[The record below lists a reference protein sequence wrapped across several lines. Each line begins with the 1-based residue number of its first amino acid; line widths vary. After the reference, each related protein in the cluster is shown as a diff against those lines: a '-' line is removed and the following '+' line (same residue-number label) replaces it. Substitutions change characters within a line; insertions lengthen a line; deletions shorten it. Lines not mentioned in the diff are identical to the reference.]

1 MRAGFEIP
9 CAVGLVGVMLLLGCS
24 GGVTPDVGGTAEG
37 VVGLTAPGGED
48 LCELCLKP
56 IVEATV
62 VVLETASDGAVHR
75 YRCVLCALAAARDWS
90 TGDVQLRAT
99 SALEGAPVEL
109 NRREGQWEA
118 RPVSALVLALPE
130 TGDEC
135 LDKHVVLAD
144 QSEFEAY
151 AGEHK
156 EVGAVRPFAATDTE
170 RILDAG
176 KPPAPK
182 EAKCP
187 VSGQTVQVNDKTPW
201 TMYAGETFYFCCAGC
216 KPRFTKDP
224 EGYLSGTALR
234 PDTGGE
240 GRGCGGGCGSHGPE
254 SDGGC
259 GGAGVESTPGEGEA
273 QQLGIDEPRAG
284 AD

>member
-1 MRAGFEIP
+1 
-9 CAVGLVGVMLLLGCS
+9 MLLLGCS
-24 GGVTPDVGGTAEG
+24 GGVTPDVGGTAER

-109 NRREGQWEA
+109 NRREGQ
-118 RPVSALVLALPE
+118 
-130 TGDEC
+130 GDEC

-259 GGAGVESTPGEGEA
+259 GGTSAPSTPGQGEA
-273 QQLGIDEPRAG
+273 QRQRIDGPEAV

>member
-1 MRAGFEIP
+1 MRAGFQIP
-9 CAVGLVGVMLLLGCS
+9 CAVSLMGVVLLLGCS

-56 IVEATV
+56 IVEAA
-62 VVLETASDGAVHR
+62 VVLETLSDGAEHR
-75 YRCVLCALAAARDWS
+75 YRCVLCALVAARDWS

-99 SALEGAPVEL
+99 SALEDAPVEL
-109 NRREGQWEA
+109 NRREGEWEA

-130 TGDEC
+130 AEDEC

-176 KPPAPK
+176 KPPTPK

-187 VSGQTVQVNDKTPW
+187 VSGQTVQVSDKTHW

-216 KPRFTKDP
+216 KPRFIKDP

-240 GRGCGGGCGSHGPE
+240 GRGCGGGCGDAS
-254 SDGGC
+254 
-259 GGAGVESTPGEGEA
+259 AAATPVEGEA
-273 QQLGIDEPRAG
+273 QRPGMDEPG
-284 AD
+284 AVRD